1 MKYEYLVMSLSI
13 LQLGDVITTEH
24 ILKNNGVELNPV
36 MNWLFTK
43 FGINSTLIFK
53 AILVFVMGIILLEI
67 YPLLLIILN
76 IIYVGVVAWNS
87 YQIWGKK

>member
-24 ILKNNGVELNPV
+24 ILKNNGAELNPV
-36 MNWLFTK
+36 MNWLFIK
-43 FGINSTLIFK
+43 FGISSTLIFK

>member
-24 ILKNNGVELNPV
+24 ILKNNVVELNPV

-53 AILVFVMGIILLEI
+53 AILVFVMGIILMEL

>member
-36 MNWLFTK
+36 MNWLFIK
-43 FGINSTLIFK
+43 FGISSTLIFK

>member
-24 ILKNNGVELNPV
+24 ILKNNVAELNPV

-53 AILVFVMGIILLEI
+53 AILVFVMGIILMEL

>member
-1 MKYEYLVMSLSI
+1 MKYEYLVMSLAI

-43 FGINSTLIFK
+43 FGISSTLIFK
-53 AILVFVMGIILLEI
+53 AILVFVMGIILMEL